1 MTQIMLLYLANKLLL
16 LLLLLLLGS
25 LDKLTGILLAT
36 SISSSSHRIVSA
48 SLIHPAI
55 YKYLPIQSA

>member
-1 MTQIMLLYLANKLLL
+1 MTQIMLLYLVNK
-16 LLLLLLLGS
+16 LLLLLLGS

-36 SISSSSHRIVSA
+36 SVSSSSHRIVSA